1 MLEKSHLL
9 LIADAYKRATGL
21 EDVTVSHRV
30 FGDSKKLSALRG
42 ESDITVGRF
51 NTAVAWFASNWPDG
65 AAWPDDIQL
74 SPQLFDALAT
84 TPPKHGEAA

>member
-1 MLEKSHLL
+1 MLEIAHLL
-9 LIADAYKRATGL
+9 LIADEYKRATGL

-51 NTAVAWFASNWPDG
+51 NTAVAWFAANWPDG
-65 AAWPDDIQL
+65 AIWPDGVPITAHI
-74 SPQLFDALAT
+74 FDALA
-84 TPPKHGEAA
+84 PPKTGVNAA